1 MQLFLLLQSQETKLW
16 SVDNREAQ
24 VLYQTKKL
32 RTRLMK
38 VITRKKISKG
48 IVQTEENHIHLVHT
62 ETIHNLYPRQLSL
75 SAATISIRGNYLYPR
90 QLVLDLTFRRLRRQN
105 VATFSQESSFFIKQ
119 QHSFFI
125 IHNQSA
131 VC

>member
-1 MQLFLLLQSQETKLW
+1 M
-16 SVDNREAQ
+16 
-24 VLYQTKKL
+24 LYQIKKL

-38 VITRKKISKG
+38 VITRKKLKSQLPNGSASTISEIEEVLISKG

-62 ETIHNLYPRQLSL
+62 ETVHN
-75 SAATISIRGNYLYPR
+75 LYPR

-105 VATFSQESSFFIKQ
+105 VATFSQKSSFFIKQ
-119 QHSFFI
+119 PHSSFNI
-125 IHNQSA
+125 YNQSA